1 MLLPRIVPQKAHG
14 LVNFNR
20 HACHLHFN
28 RSDSSL
34 SWNGSGCSTMLTLA
48 ISVIMMQLNMNTPI
62 VDGKTMKCIKNVN
75 MGLKCYVKFI
85 ARLSCSCLTWHVS
98 TVKPRRNK
106 VGKIRNLLRC
116 IEIGPFKQ
124 ISTVAEGFFS
134 RGRGRKIFGIRQSE
148 KANLNEKEINFVE
161 FESR

>member
-1 MLLPRIVPQKAHG
+1 
-14 LVNFNR
+14 
-20 HACHLHFN
+20 
-28 RSDSSL
+28 
-34 SWNGSGCSTMLTLA
+34 
-48 ISVIMMQLNMNTPI
+48 
-62 VDGKTMKCIKNVN
+62 

-98 TVKPRRNK
+98 TVKPRCNK
-106 VGKIRNLLRC
+106 VCKIGNLLRC
-116 IEIGPFKQ
+116 TEIGPFKQ

-134 RGRGRKIFGIRQSE
+134 RGRGRKIFGIIRQSE